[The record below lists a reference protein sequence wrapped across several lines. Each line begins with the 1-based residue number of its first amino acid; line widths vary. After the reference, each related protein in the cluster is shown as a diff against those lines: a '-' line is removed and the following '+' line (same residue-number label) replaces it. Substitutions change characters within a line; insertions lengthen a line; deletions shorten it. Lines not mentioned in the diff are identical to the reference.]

1 MSSADTSVHRDDRV
15 AVVGGGI
22 AGLAAAWELSRA
34 GRAVTLL
41 DAAPRFGGKIASERR
56 GGFLVESGPD
66 SFVTRK
72 PQAVELAR
80 ELGLG
85 DRLLETR
92 EENHRVRILHRGRL
106 VDLPSDGGSALPCRL
121 APIWGS
127 ELLSWRGK
135 LRLTLERYVPRR
147 RAEGD
152 ESLGAFLRRR
162 FGREVM
168 ERFAGPVLAGIYLA
182 DPETLSLR
190 AAFPQFAEI
199 EKRHGSVMRAMQASQ
214 ARGMP
219 TPAAARVSLQGGV
232 GELVEALVAALEA
245 SGMVELRSGVAVESL
260 TRGADGWRLETAT
273 GPPVDAASVILAA
286 PAWVSAP
293 WLGPHAPEAAA
304 VLAAI
309 RYVSTAAVSLGYE
322 NEDLTMPLDGFGFV
336 VPASEGRRITACTW
350 SSAKFEG
357 RAEPGEAL
365 LRVFLGGPK
374 GERWLEAKDDYL
386 VQVAREEL
394 ADLMSLRGEPLLAKV
409 HRHWRGTPQ
418 YEVGHQERIAAAE
431 AALPEGLHL
440 AGSAYHGIG
449 IPDCIASGRR
459 AAAAVR

>member
-1 MSSADTSVHRDDRV
+1 MSSAATSVHRV
-15 AVVGGGI
+15 AVIGGGI

-41 DAAPRFGGKIASERR
+41 DAAPRFGGKIASERH

-135 LRLTLERYVPRR
+135 LRLTLERWVPRR
-147 RAEGD
+147 RADGD
-152 ESLGAFLRRR
+152 ESLAAFLRRR
-162 FGREVM
+162 FGREVL

-199 EKRHGSVMRAMQASQ
+199 EKRHGSVLKAMQASQ
-214 ARGMP
+214 GRGMP
-219 TPAAARVSLQGGV
+219 APAAARVTLRGGL
-232 GELVEALVAALEA
+232 GELVEGLVAELEA
-245 SGMVELRSGVAVESL
+245 GAGVEMRTGAAVTSL
-260 TRGADGWRLETAT
+260 TRGADGWRLGMEA
-273 GPPVDAASVILAA
+273 GAPVEAAAVVLAA
-286 PAWVSAP
+286 PASIAAP
-293 WLGPHAPEAAA
+293 LIEPHAPETAA
-304 VLAAI
+304 VLARI
-309 RYVSTAAVSLGYE
+309 RYVSTAAVTLGCRE
-322 NEDLTMPLDGFGFV
+322 ADLPESLDGFGFV
-336 VPASEGRRITACTW
+336 VPAAEGRRITACTW
-350 SSAKFEG
+350 SSAKFDD
-357 RAEPGEAL
+357 RAEPGTAL
-365 LRVFLGGPK
+365 LRAFLGGPR
-374 GERWLEAKDDYL
+374 GEHLLEEDDEVL
-386 VQVAREEL
+386 VRVAREEL
-394 ADLMSLRGEPLLAKV
+394 ADLMGLAGEPLMTAV
-409 HRHWRGTPQ
+409 HRHRQGTPQ

-431 AALPEGLHL
+431 AALPAGLHL

-459 AAAAVR
+459 TAAAVR